1 MVEIYL
7 NNNLAFYLRTMLH
20 VTTAS
25 NINDL
30 QQILV
35 LQKKNLAPN
44 ISKEEAISQGFV
56 TVNHSEEM
64 LVMMHKLAPSIVIKD
79 DDIVVAYALTMLCEC
94 KNLVPELKTMFAGFD
109 SLDWR
114 GKRLNEYEYYVM
126 GQICID
132 KAYRGRGLF
141 ELLYQK
147 HKEVYESAFDFII
160 TEVATRNTRS
170 MKAHKRIGF
179 ETIHRY
185 KDELD
190 EWEVV
195 VWDWKGHPPQLQI

>member
-1 MVEIYL
+1 MG
-7 NNNLAFYLRTMLH
+7 
-20 VTTAS
+20 
-25 NINDL
+25 DL
-30 QQILV
+30 QQILS
-35 LQKKNLAPN
+35 LQKKNLVTN
-44 ISKEEAISQGFV
+44 ISKEEMQSQGFV
-56 TVNHSEEM
+56 TVNHSMEM
-64 LVMMHKLAPSIVIKD
+64 LEMMHKLAPSIIIKD
-79 DDIVVAYALTMLCEC
+79 DDRVVAYALTMLCEC
-94 KNLVPELKTMFAGFD
+94 RNLVPELKSMFAGFD
-109 SLDWR
+109 SLNWR
-114 GKRLNEYEYYVM
+114 GKRLNEYDYYVM

-132 KAYRGRGLF
+132 KAYRGKGLF

-179 ETIHRY
+179 ETIHTY

-195 VWDWKGHPPQLQI
+195 VWDWKDTPPTTSNLERP